1 MRKHSI
7 PCLIFVI
14 LVVQAVVGFR
24 HSAAAQ
30 SRQGTVT
37 NEVGASRVQEKSSP
51 TSALPGTTLLT
62 RSITDDIR
70 EEQRQ
75 QIIRYFQLQIA
86 ATPAKRDAI
95 WRPDYSSPNAYKSS
109 IEEHRSRLR
118 EMLGITGISLR
129 TPQIKTLEETS
140 SLRVEDVTLAT
151 DSGFVAR
158 ALIFIPKSPS
168 CAGSVLAIPPADLT
182 REQFAGVLEGLKPS
196 AWLTTLLARNIAVAI
211 PITIERRDDHSICQL
226 AGGKDRRR
234 VLWRAGFIVGRTMVG
249 MEVQQAMAVREYL
262 AGKVELALK
271 PMAIMGKGQGGM
283 TALYAAAVDE
293 HFTSVASLDYFQQ
306 RERCWQEPVDRVLY
320 GQLNEFGDAELAALI
335 APRNLFV
342 GSSTNDVMLLTGAR
356 TEFARAR
363 RFYQGLRADAKL
375 TLLEPQKASP
385 LDAGLKLA
393 EQFSSAGNFRAPEI
407 ALQVPIL
414 QAEIARDR
422 QFESWFQY
430 LQGLISAS
438 SQVREQYWKL
448 DSTAAA
454 DRPKKAEQLRAE
466 LAQMVGTI
474 PIGKIPLS
482 ARTRLA
488 AETDKFR
495 AYDVILN
502 VLPGVEA
509 YGQLLVP
516 RNADL
521 AGHVRLSAMICQH
534 GFDGSPRYV
543 SGVGENLQANDH
555 FYHRF
560 GQRLAERGY
569 VVFAPYLTV
578 PEARHT
584 DSLVHRADL
593 VNPIVRLA
601 APLGMMRTSI
611 EMAKLHRIVDFLQ
624 SLAFVNPD
632 RIGYYGLSYGGYS
645 AIWMPPLEPRLKLTI
660 ISAHFNDWQTMLTDT
675 TRSGASYWTL
685 PDEDFYN
692 WRVLNRF
699 VHTQMIAAMWP
710 RPVCVEYGSEDQ
722 VTTAA
727 WHERAWSEVSA
738 FAESWDMRDKIVDDD
753 FAGPHSIHGIGTFFF
768 IDRWLRPERAA
779 GRDYGCGTDDYCYQ
793 DVAAS
798 MHGYELAAKGGAVSA
813 TQLLDSDTKT
823 LIRGRFYVSAESPL
837 FTGMAFRL
845 ARNGNPGDLLVRFG
859 SRLGAGDVGEAR
871 ISSGSISAEGD
882 QWYEAVLKRAI
893 RLDPTKLYY
902 FELRSESGRAPIDD
916 YAVYGPQPLGGQD
929 YPNAFGLSF
938 HTLSRH

>member
-1 MRKHSI
+1 MRKH
-7 PCLIFVI
+7 LIFVI
-14 LVVQAVVGFR
+14 LVALAAVGFR
-24 HSAAAQ
+24 QTAAAR
-30 SRQGTVT
+30 SWQGAATH
-37 NEVGASRVQEKSSP
+37 NEVSAPKTQEKSISP
-51 TSALPGTTLLT
+51 SALAGTTLLT
-62 RSITDDIR
+62 RCISDEIR

-75 QIIRYFQLQIA
+75 QIIRYFKLQIA

-95 WRPDYSSPNAYKSS
+95 WLPDYSSPKTYRSS
-109 IEEHRSRLR
+109 MEEHRSRLR
-118 EMLGITGISLR
+118 EMLGITETSLR
-129 TPQIKTLEETS
+129 TPHIERLEETS
-140 SLRVEDVTLAT
+140 SLRVEDVTLT
-151 DSGFVAR
+151 TNSGFVAR
-158 ALIFIPKSPS
+158 ALIFIPKSQS
-168 CAGSVLAIPPADLT
+168 CAGSVIAIPPTDST
-182 REQFAGVLEGLKPS
+182 REEFAGVLEGMKPS
-196 AWLTTLLARNIAVAI
+196 GWLMALLARNIAVAI

-249 MEVQQAMAVREYL
+249 LEVQQAMAVREYL
-262 AGKVELALK
+262 ANKEELALK

-293 HFTSVASLDYFQQ
+293 HFTSVVSLDYFQQ
-306 RERCWQEPVDRVLY
+306 RERCWEEPVDRVLY
-320 GQLNEFGDAELAALI
+320 GQLNEFGDAEMAALV
-335 APRNLFV
+335 APRNLLV
-342 GSSTNDVMLLTGAR
+342 GSSTNDAMLLAGIRA
-356 TEFARAR
+356 EFSRGL
-363 RFYQGLRADAKL
+363 RFYQGLRADSKL
-375 TLLEPQKASP
+375 TLLDPRNASP
-385 LDAGLKLA
+385 LGAVLKLA
-393 EQFSSAGNFRAPEI
+393 EQFSAAESSRPPDI
-407 ALQVPIL
+407 AFHVPIL
-414 QAEIARDR
+414 QAEAARDC

-430 LQGLISAS
+430 LQGLIAAS
-438 SQVREQYWKL
+438 SQVRERYWKL
-448 DSTAAA
+448 NLTTAA
-454 DRPKKAEQLRAE
+454 DRIKKAEQLRTE
-466 LAQMVGTI
+466 LSQMVGTI
-474 PIGKIPLS
+474 PISNIPLG

-495 AYDVILN
+495 AYDVTLN

-516 RNADL
+516 RDADL
-521 AGHVRLSAMICQH
+521 AGRVRLPAMICQH
-534 GFDGSPRYV
+534 GFDGSPKYV
-543 SGVGENLQANDH
+543 SGVGDNLQDNDH

-578 PEARHT
+578 PEVRHT
-584 DSLVHRADL
+584 DSLLHRADL

-611 EMAKLHRIVDFLQ
+611 ELAKLHRILDFLQ
-624 SLAFVNPD
+624 SLSCVDPD

-710 RPVCVEYGSEDQ
+710 RPVCIEYGSEDQ
-722 VTTAA
+722 VTTAL
-727 WHERAWSEVSA
+727 WHGRAWSEVSA
-738 FAESWDMRDKIVDDD
+738 FAESWDMHDKIVDDD

-768 IDRWLRPERAA
+768 IDRWLRPNRAA
-779 GRDYGCGTDDYCYQ
+779 GRDYGYGTDDYCCR
-793 DVAAS
+793 DVAPN
-798 MHGYELAAKGGAVSA
+798 MHGYDLTMKGGALRA
-813 TQLLDSDTKT
+813 TQLLDSNTRT
-823 LIRGRFYVSAESPL
+823 LIRGRFYVPTESPL
-837 FTGMAFRL
+837 FTGMEFRL

-859 SRLGAGDVGEAR
+859 SIQGAGDIGEAR
-871 ISSGSISAEGD
+871 VPSQTVSPQGDRWCESA
-882 QWYEAVLKRAI
+882 LKRSV

-902 FELRSESGRAPIDD
+902 FELRTESGRAPVDN
-916 YAVYGPQPLGGQD
+916 YVVYGPQPLGGQD

-938 HTLSRH
+938 HILSRN